1 MRLAL
6 GTVQFGL
13 DYGVANASG
22 QVPFD
27 EVVRILDCAAAAG
40 IDTLDTAIGYGDSE
54 QRLGRAGVAAW
65 KVVSKLPG
73 VPQSCPSV
81 DDWVATEVEGS
92 LARLG
97 VGQLYGVLLHRPADL
112 VGPHGEALYRAL
124 RRLIKEGRTLKV
136 GISVYAPAELDQ
148 LLPRFEVGLVQAP
161 YNVLDRR
168 IETSGWLDRL
178 KAKGIEVHTR
188 STFLQGLLLQEPR
201 ARAEKFRRWDVL
213 WQAWDKWLAEAGLT
227 APAAALGFAYRN
239 PAVDR
244 VLVGVDSERQLR
256 DLLAIVDRPVPDLPK
271 AIATQ
276 DENLLNPSGWN
287 AL

>member
-1 MRLAL
+1 VRLAL

-13 DYGVANASG
+13 NYGVANASG
-22 QVPFD
+22 QVSFE
-27 EVVRILDCAAAAG
+27 EVVRILDRAAAAG

-54 QRLGRAGVAAW
+54 ERLGRAGVAAW
-65 KVVSKLPG
+65 KVVTKLPG
-73 VPQSCPSV
+73 LPESCASI
-81 DDWVATEVEGS
+81 DDWVSSEAEGS

-97 VGQLYGVLLHRPADL
+97 VKQLYGVLLHRPADL
-112 VGPHGEALYRAL
+112 LGPQGEKLYRAL
-124 RRLIKEGRTLKV
+124 RRLIEEGRTRKV

-148 LLPRFEVGLVQAP
+148 LLGRFEVGLVQAP

-168 IETSGWLDRL
+168 IEVSGWLDRL

-188 STFLQGLLLQEPR
+188 STFLQGLLLQGPT
-201 ARAEKFRRWDVL
+201 ARAEKFRRWDAL
-213 WQAWDKWLAEAGLT
+213 WEAWDAWLAESGLT
-227 APAAALGFAYRN
+227 APAAALGFVYRN

-256 DLLAIVDRPVPDLPK
+256 DLLQVVDRPVPELPQ

-276 DENLLNPSGWN
+276 DENLINPSRWN